1 MKTSW
6 TAATLLCTA
15 FLWGAVAARRKILR
29 ISSRTR
35 LLRLL
40 TPPRRRLRKSRARF
54 HRDRR
59 RLRTGQLPPF
69 DASPPRGRPQR
80 PGPRRRLRSCRR
92 RHPLRRQRPR
102 QRPAARGFEVTA
114 PANSSLSLELMTAL
128 SSETAQVE
136 DPVRAR
142 LRAPLM
148 VDGDTVLPAGVVL
161 SGNVVDVARAGRVQ
175 GRSRLVFRFTEVELN
190 GAREELRTNPVT
202 FEGEATKG
210 EDATKIGAGAVGGA
224 IVGGILGGG
233 SGAAKGAA
241 IGGAA
246 GTGVVLATRGRD
258 VTVASGADVATT
270 LATPVLRP
278 VLHAV
283 TVRDRL
289 ACPAIAHRRPR
300 PPQSLSLSVPSQN
313 GLVVEAPHRQS
324 ATGRRPILRDAIPVD
339 DLHVVA
345 FNHIRTILAKTNG
358 NHQLPRPGN

>member
-15 FLWGAVAARRKILR
+15 FLVGAVAVRRKIPR

-40 TPPRRRLRKSRARF
+40 TPPRRRLRKARLS

-80 PGPRRRLRSCRR
+80 PARAGAFAAADGGIRCAASGRASAQPPAVSRGDGPGE
-92 RHPLRRQRPR
+92 QFIV
-102 QRPAARGFEVTA
+102 AGTDDG
-114 PANSSLSLELMTAL
+114 AL
-128 SSETAQVE
+128 SETAQVE

-175 GRSRLVFRFTEVELN
+175 GRSRLVFRFTEVELI

-270 LATPVLRP
+270 LATPFFV
-278 VLHAV
+278 
-283 TVRDRL
+283 
-289 ACPAIAHRRPR
+289 
-300 PPQSLSLSVPSQN
+300 QYSMQ
-313 GLVVEAPHRQS
+313 
-324 ATGRRPILRDAIPVD
+324 
-339 DLHVVA
+339 
-345 FNHIRTILAKTNG
+345 
-358 NHQLPRPGN
+358 